1 MTDFDLNL
9 DLNQLEEIILHK
21 VQQRT
26 PPRMNEDTYIVKVFR
41 FHDLNN
47 SGFCEFDKF
56 TKALLPFTSGVSD
69 QDLKVIFQRYSSD
82 GILPYKNFATEF
94 VTGVRRQPGLLN
106 TSADEVWETID
117 DTMNRLKDFLYL
129 QGPRGIIAL
138 VCAFRDAD
146 PQNQRILFYDQFYGV
161 MNQFF
166 SGSDCPVSEDQIDVI
181 FQNFRQSFAPNQI
194 AYDEFFLALKE
205 DVSPER
211 RASIRAAFRRLDQN
225 SEGLV
230 DITNMINSF
239 NANRHPQ
246 VSDGS
251 REGSE
256 VLEEFAETLK
266 DLVLFRRGARSY
278 PTNLVA
284 WEEFEDYYKFI
295 SGCYETDALFCSIL
309 QKVWDL
315 DKVPDMA
322 IEARASMAAPAAG
335 LPPKSRAGL
344 HHWQTNTLPTNPNF
358 RNTGAGIVA
367 SMDRVLDR
375 ARARIGQKGIRAAVN
390 VVRNFY
396 AADDDNDDFLDVYEF
411 RRACQES
418 GLTFTAAEEAKI
430 FEACG
435 QGPYP
440 GVQGASVISVPK
452 FLNALNGDMTPARLS
467 VVEKV
472 WSALG
477 GDLSDEKSTVTPA
490 TLKDRIACDQHPRV
504 MRGEID
510 ANAVLA
516 EFLDTFSL
524 LAYVRG
530 GCENGMV
537 TFSDLLA
544 YYEVFSSTVDNDAF
558 FNLLMTRLWMVPS
571 EAWGEEVDNTSEVAS
586 PRGSARVA
594 AGKSPMAEPRPPVQ
608 SGPSVYNTAPV
619 ADSRVDVKE
628 SHRRFL
634 RKEPQVPADAQLM
647 GANFASQFSP
657 ITKSSIVFDEAAT
670 SELSVVC
677 GRLRSN
683 LARRGL
689 KGWRTLIERFQTF
702 DNRRNGSIMRLDWER
717 MNKTLGLGLSP
728 EEREVIFR
736 TLSLSRK
743 DGAMD
748 YRACLRQLK
757 NTLPPRRQALVATL
771 YEHLKEKDS
780 DDVSIQTMKD
790 YFDARNSPMCM
801 LGRKDSQ
808 IANAHSA
815 TIDLFEALDY
825 FSSGGK
831 FDPDGFADF
840 FAMVSGVHEEDYE
853 FGLMANA
860 AFGLTPA

>member
-1 MTDFDLNL
+1 MADF

-41 FHDLNN
+41 FHDLSN

-56 TKALLPFTSGVSD
+56 KKALLPFSSGVSD
-69 QDLKVIFQRYSSD
+69 QDLSVIFQRYAPE
-82 GILPYKNFATEF
+82 GILNYKNFAVEF
-94 VTGVRRQPGLLN
+94 VSGVRRVPGLALD
-106 TSADEVWETID
+106 SAADEAWETID
-117 DTMNRLKDFLYL
+117 DTINRIKDFLYS

-138 VCAFRDAD
+138 VCNFRDAD
-146 PQNQRILFYDQFYGV
+146 PQNQRILAYDEFFGV
-161 MNQFF
+161 MLQFF
-166 SGSDCPVSEDQIDVI
+166 NESECPLNEDNLDMI

-194 AYDEFFLALKE
+194 AYDEFFLELKE
-205 DVSPER
+205 ELGPER

-230 DITNMINSF
+230 DIMNMIDSF

-251 REGSE
+251 REANE

-295 SGCYETDALFCSIL
+295 SGCYESDALFCSIL

-335 LPPKSRAGL
+335 APAKSRAGL

-358 RNTGAGIVA
+358 RNTGAGNVGTV
-367 SMDRVLDR
+367 DQVLLR
-375 ARARIGQKGIRAAVN
+375 ARRLVGQKGIRAAVN

-411 RRACQES
+411 RRACQQS
-418 GLTFTAAEEAKI
+418 GLAFPAGEEARI

-440 GVQGASVISVPK
+440 GVQGSSVISVPK
-452 FLNALNGDMTPARLS
+452 FLNALHGDISPARLS
-467 VVEKV
+467 AVERV
-472 WSALG
+472 WQQLG
-477 GDLSDEKSTVTPA
+477 GDPNDEKSSVSPSA
-490 TLKDRIACDQHPRV
+490 LKDRIACDQHPQV
-504 MRGEID
+504 MRGELD
-510 ANAVLA
+510 PGAFMA

-530 GCENGMV
+530 GCEGGMV
-537 TFSDLLA
+537 SFGDLLG
-544 YYEVFSSTVDNDAF
+544 YYEVVSSTVDNDAF
-558 FNLLMTRLWMVPS
+558 FNLTMSRLWMLGG
-571 EAWGEEVDNTSEVAS
+571 EAWGEDSQDQDEQPEIS
-586 PRGSARVA
+586 PRSRAFNNS
-594 AGKSPMAEPRPPVQ
+594 KSPMAEPRPPLQ
-608 SGPSVYNTAPV
+608 SGPSVYNTQNLGNLGQQQP
-619 ADSRVDVKE
+619 DRGQDVGE

-634 RKEPQVPADAQLM
+634 RKEPQVPEGGQQNM
-647 GANFASQFSP
+647 ANSMSQVSP
-657 ITKSSIVFDEAAT
+657 ITKSSIVFDEVGS
-670 SELSVVC
+670 SEVTVVC
-677 GRLRSN
+677 GKFRQS

-689 KGWRTLIERFQTF
+689 KGWMALIGRFENY
-702 DNRRNGSIMRLDWER
+702 DHRRNGSIMRLDWER
-717 MNKTLGLGLSP
+717 LNKTLGIGLSP
-728 EEREVIFR
+728 EEREVLFR
-736 TLSLSRK
+736 KLSIDRK

-748 YRACLRQLK
+748 YTACLRQLK
-757 NTLPPRRQALVATL
+757 NTLPPRRQALVAAL
-771 YEHLKEKDS
+771 YDKLQDQDLVSVGRIKDA
-780 DDVSIQTMKD
+780 
-790 YFDARNSPMCM
+790 FDARNSPMCM
-801 LGRKDSQ
+801 LGKKDPQ
-808 IANAHSA
+808 VAEAEF
-815 TIDLFEALDY
+815 FEALDF
-825 FSSGGK
+825 FSADGS
-831 FDPDGFADF
+831 FDPQGFADF

-853 FGLMANA
+853 FGLMCGA
-860 AFGLTPA
+860 AFGSN